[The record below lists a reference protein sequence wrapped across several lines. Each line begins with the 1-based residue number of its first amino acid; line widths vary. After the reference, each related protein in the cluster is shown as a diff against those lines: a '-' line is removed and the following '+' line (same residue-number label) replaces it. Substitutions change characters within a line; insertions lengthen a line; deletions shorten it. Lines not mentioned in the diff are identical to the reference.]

1 MSYVQYTRPKAPLS
15 QCGALNAR
23 VKPMDETWSPADFAA
38 SGMKLSSQQLGSR
51 GMGQDSTSTDAV
63 TGLSIPN
70 PLSAFSNLFSSTDFS
85 TWGVGEWVVIAAVGF
100 LGLKLVQG
108 VFSTGKSV
116 KRAVRKRRRRSQQ
129 RQSLLSQLESI

>member
-1 MSYVQYTRPKAPLS
+1 MSYVQYARPKAPAS
-15 QCGALNAR
+15 PCGALNAH
-23 VKPMDETWSPADFAA
+23 V
-38 SGMKLSSQQLGSR
+38 R
-51 GMGQDSTSTDAV
+51 GMGQDATATSDAA
-63 TGLSIPN
+63 TGISIPN

-85 TWGVGEWVVIAAVGF
+85 TWGIGEWVVIAAVGF

-129 RQSLLSQLESI
+129 RQSLMSQLESI

>member
-1 MSYVQYTRPKAPLS
+1 MSYVQYARPKAPLS
-15 QCGALNAR
+15 QCGALNAH
-23 VKPMDETWSPADFAA
+23 V
-38 SGMKLSSQQLGSR
+38 R
-51 GMGQDSTSTDAV
+51 GMGQDSTPTDAA
-63 TGLSIPN
+63 TGISIPN

-85 TWGVGEWVVIAAVGF
+85 TWGIGEWVVIAAVGF

-129 RQSLLSQLESI
+129 RQSLMSQLESI